1 VCGSFSAD
9 DILNSIETKK
19 IVDLLDSGGIVVKLN
34 HVMNKYG
41 NMSSI
46 LARLGTFARCV
57 GTFKQDI
64 NTLCEA
70 GFFYDGKI
78 IITFIIIN
86 DLIKIFFLCF

>member
-9 DILNSIETKK
+9 DISNNIETKK
-19 IVDLLDSGGIVVKLN
+19 IVDLLDSEGIVVKLN
-34 HVMNKYG
+34 HVTNKYG

-46 LARLGTFARCV
+46 HARLGTFTGCV
-57 GTFKQDI
+57 RTFKQDI

-70 GFFYDGKI
+70 GFFYNGKI

-86 DLIKIFFLCF
+86 YF